1 MPIYGHRA
9 RIGYTSPP
17 LVTEVFPY
25 EFYKIVPPGVTLMIT
40 TLAITTRSKEEVD
53 KSYETS
59 LTAAKAMAKAG
70 ATVVMLGGNP
80 INLSRGLE
88 NLDDLTSRMAQ
99 EIGVPVLTSSQSQIA
114 ALKCLGAK
122 NIATVHPYEAEHNP
136 RHEAAIRKFGFTPA
150 GVIAVGGSFSDLGSI
165 PDDTA
170 LTLARRIK
178 RENPEADTIHFASA
192 HWATAGAID
201 QVEQELG
208 VSVMTSH
215 QAITW
220 ACLRRAGIADKI
232 AGYGRLLRE
241 F

>member
-25 EFYKIVPPGVTLMIT
+25 EFYKIAPPGVTLIIT
-40 TLAITTRSKEEVD
+40 TLAITTRSPEEVE
-53 KSYETS
+53 KSYQTS
-59 LTAAKAMAKAG
+59 LTAARAMAKAG
-70 ATVVMLGGNP
+70 AALVMLGGNP
-80 INLSRGLE
+80 INLSRGLK
-88 NLDDLTSRMAQ
+88 NLDEITSEMER
-99 EIGVPVLTSSQSQIA
+99 EIGIPVLTSSQSQIK
-114 ALKCLGAK
+114 ALQLLGSRK
-122 NIATVHPYEAEHNP
+122 VATVHPYEPEHNP
-136 RHEAAIRKFGFTPA
+136 RHEKAIREFGFEPA

-165 PDDTA
+165 PDETA

-178 RENPEADTIHFASA
+178 QEHPEADTIHFASA

-201 QVEQELG
+201 TIERELG

-232 AGYGRLLRE
+232 AGFGRLLRE

>member
-25 EFYKIVPPGVTLMIT
+25 EFYKIVPAGVTLMIT
-40 TLAITTRSKEEVD
+40 TLAITTRSKDEVD

-70 ATVVMLGGNP
+70 ASVVMLGGNP

-88 NLDDLTSRMAQ
+88 NLDDLTTRMTR
-99 EIGVPVLTSSQSQIA
+99 EIGIPVLTSSQSQIA
-114 ALKCLGAK
+114 ALKSLGSK
-122 NIATVHPYEAEHNP
+122 KVATVHPYEAEHNP
-136 RHEAAIRKFGFTPA
+136 RHDAAIRKFGFEPA

-178 RENPEADTIHFASA
+178 RENPDADTIHFASA
-192 HWATAGAID
+192 HWATAGAVDTI
-201 QVEQELG
+201 ERELG

-220 ACLRRAGIADKI
+220 ACLRRAGIGDKI
-232 AGYGRLLRE
+232 TGFGRLLRE

>member
-1 MPIYGHRA
+1 MPLYGHRA

-25 EFYKIVPPGVTLMIT
+25 EFYKIVPAGVTLMIT
-40 TLAITTRSKEEVD
+40 TLAITTRSKEEVE

-59 LTAAKAMAKAG
+59 LNAAQSMAKAG
-70 ATVVMLGGNP
+70 ATLVMLGGNP

-88 NLDDLTSRMAQ
+88 NLDDLTAQ
-99 EIGVPVLTSSQSQIA
+99 MEEEIGVPVLTSSQSQIK
-114 ALKCLGAK
+114 ALQLLGSRK
-122 NIATVHPYEAEHNP
+122 VATIHPYEPLHNH
-136 RHEAAIRKFGFTPA
+136 RHESAMLKFGFEPA
-150 GVIAVGGSFSDLGSI
+150 GVIAVGGTFSYLGSI

-170 LTLARRIK
+170 LTLARQIK
-178 RENPEADTIHFASA
+178 KENPDADTIHFASA
-192 HWATAGAID
+192 HWATAGSID
-201 QVEQELG
+201 TIERELG

-220 ACLRRAGIADKI
+220 ACLRRAGVNDKI
-232 AGYGRLLRE
+232 SGFGRLLRE

>member
-25 EFYKIVPPGVTLMIT
+25 EFYKIAPPGVTLMIT
-40 TLAITTRSKEEVD
+40 TLAITTRSKDEVD
-53 KSYETS
+53 KSYQAS
-59 LTAAKAMAKAG
+59 LMAAKAMAKAG
-70 ATVVMLGGNP
+70 ASLVMLGGNP

-88 NLDDLTSRMAQ
+88 NLDDLTSGMAS

-114 ALKCLGAK
+114 ALELLGARK
-122 NIATVHPYEAEHNP
+122 VATVHPYEAEHND
-136 RHEAAIRKFGFTPA
+136 RHEVAIRKFGFEPA

-165 PDDTA
+165 PDETA
-170 LTLARRIK
+170 LNLARRIK
-178 RENPEADTIHFASA
+178 RENPQADTIHFASA

-201 QVEQELG
+201 AIERELG

-220 ACLRRAGIADKI
+220 ACLRRAGVTDKI
-232 AGYGRLLRE
+232 FGFGRLLRE

>member
-25 EFYKIVPPGVTLMIT
+25 EFYKIAPPGVTLMIT
-40 TLAITTRSKEEVD
+40 TLAITTRSKEEVE

-59 LTAAKAMAKAG
+59 LNAAQAMAKAG
-70 ATVVMLGGNP
+70 ASLVMLGGNP

-88 NLDDLTSRMAQ
+88 NLDDLTAQ
-99 EIGVPVLTSSQSQIA
+99 MEEEIGVPVLTSSQSQIK
-114 ALKCLGAK
+114 ALKLLGSRK
-122 NIATVHPYEAEHNP
+122 VATVHPYEAEHNP
-136 RHEAAIRKFGFTPA
+136 RHEAAIRKFGFEPA

-165 PDDTA
+165 PDETA
-170 LTLARRIK
+170 LKLARQIK
-178 RENPEADTIHFASA
+178 KENPDADTIHFASA
-192 HWATAGAID
+192 HWATAGSID
-201 QVEQELG
+201 TIERELG

-220 ACLRRAGIADKI
+220 ACLRRAGVTDKI
-232 AGYGRLLRE
+232 AGFGRLLRE

>member
-40 TLAITTRSKEEVD
+40 TLAITTRSAEEVE
-53 KSYETS
+53 KSYQTS
-59 LTAAKAMAKAG
+59 LAAAKAMAKAG
-70 ATVVMLGGNP
+70 ASLVMLGGNP
-80 INLSRGLE
+80 INLSRGLA
-88 NLDDLTSRMAQ
+88 NLDELTRRMEQ
-99 EIGVPVLTSSQSQIA
+99 EIGVPVLTSSQSQIK
-114 ALKCLGAK
+114 ALQLLGARHV
-122 NIATVHPYEAEHNP
+122 ATVHPYEAEHDA
-136 RHEAAIRKFGFTPA
+136 RHEAAIREFGFEPA
-150 GVIAVGGSFSDLGSI
+150 GVIGIGGGFSALGAI

-170 LTLARRIK
+170 LALARRIK
-178 RENPEADTIHFASA
+178 QAHPEADTIHLASA

-201 QVEQELG
+201 AIERELG
-208 VSVMTSH
+208 VTVMTSH

-232 AGYGRLLRE
+232 AGFGRLLRE